1 MNKRYD
7 EAGTDSTPRSTWA
20 VVRNTAHVPLFAL
33 AQNGKIKVKRSK
45 FNRLGPKYKNIL
57 DPPPDVKRF
66 FFLKRNIHESLPPLT
81 RLDFFA
87 AISFPPNFII
97 FLIFRTIYCIYL

>member
-45 FNRLGPKYKNIL
+45 FSRLGPKYKNIL
-57 DPPPDVKRF
+57 DPPLDVKRF
-66 FFLKRNIHESLPPLT
+66 FFSNETYIKVCLLSHDLTFLPLYLF
-81 RLDFFA
+81 RL
-87 AISFPPNFII
+87 ILL
-97 FLIFRTIYCIYL
+97 FL